1 MIRGDGFHPGIQ
13 QEGLK
18 RKNFFATYTVGP
30 FLIMNPLFVKYLM
43 QLLGIKE
50 PVLAYESVIMEA
62 YRQRLEEFEDEK
74 LKYQ

>member
-1 MIRGDGFHPGIQ
+1 
-13 QEGLK
+13 
-18 RKNFFATYTVGP
+18 
-30 FLIMNPLFVKYLM
+30 MNPLFVKYLM